1 MARYKYD
8 IEPNL
13 FVEEMYKKNYTTK
26 TNSFRIG
33 KSVVTLMLLS
43 TSIPA
48 QAMIDDFDLEDTQT
62 ICMQE
67 YGLSTSYKSVD
78 VNDFQL
84 KVIRSLPYNRSHINY
99 EHFLAQFEENLKDK
113 SDRFSFRPL
122 FNFLAHGLEQLKIEK
137 SYVDVSKTKQIIE
150 FHLNLGKGIY
160 VSVLKDISSLN
171 EDFIEY
177 TISVNN
183 ELKSASIMPILDL
196 QEKLIFIQKS
206 LNIV

>member
-8 IEPNL
+8 IEPNQ
-13 FVEEMYKKNYTTK
+13 FVEEMYKENYTTK
-26 TNSFRIG
+26 TNNFCIG

-43 TSIPA
+43 TSIPT
-48 QAMIDDFDLEDTQT
+48 QAMVDNFDLEDTQT
-62 ICMQE
+62 IYMQE
-67 YGLSTSYKSVD
+67 NSLSTSYKSVD
-78 VNDFQL
+78 INNFQL
-84 KVIRSLPYNRSHINY
+84 KVIRSLSYNRSNINY
-99 EHFLAQFEENLKDK
+99 EHFLAQFEENITDI

-122 FNFLAHGLEQLKIEK
+122 FNYLAHGLEQLKIEK
-137 SYVDVSKTKQIIE
+137 SYVDVSKTKRLME

-160 VSVLKDISSLN
+160 VSVLKDMGSLN
-171 EDFIEY
+171 ENLIEY

-183 ELKSASIMPILDL
+183 ELKSASIMPIEEL

>member
-8 IEPNL
+8 IETNL
-13 FVEEMYKKNYTTK
+13 FDEEMYKKNYTTK
-26 TNSFRIG
+26 TNRFCIG
-33 KSVVTLMLLS
+33 KSIVTLMLLS
-43 TSIPA
+43 SSFAT
-48 QAMIDDFDLEDTQT
+48 QAMIGNFDLDDTQT

-67 YGLSTSYKSVD
+67 YDSSSYKNVVVD
-78 VNDFQL
+78 DLQL
-84 KVIRSLPYNRSHINY
+84 KVIRSLPYNRININY
-99 EHFLAQFEENLKDK
+99 EHFLSQFEENLKDR

-122 FNFLAHGLEQLKIEK
+122 FNYLAHGLEQLKIEK
-137 SYVDVSKTKQIIE
+137 SYVDISKTKQLIE

-160 VSVLKDISSLN
+160 VSVLKDINSLDN
-171 EDFIEY
+171 DLIEY

-196 QEKLIFIQKS
+196 QNKLIFIQRS